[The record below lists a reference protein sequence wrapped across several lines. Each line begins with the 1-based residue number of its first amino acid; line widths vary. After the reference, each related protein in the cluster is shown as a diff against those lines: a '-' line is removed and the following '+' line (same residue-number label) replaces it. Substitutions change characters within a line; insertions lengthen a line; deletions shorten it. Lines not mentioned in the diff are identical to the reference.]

1 MTRVKNS
8 LRGMPIVAA
17 LQVLIDLRTADTLVV
32 TNQASARIWPTLKRC
47 PLDLH
52 YNPSTMG
59 GAVPLALGLALAQP
73 GRQVLAVSG
82 DGALLMSLGSLVTV
96 VGIGV
101 TNLTIVVLD
110 NGLYEVTGG
119 QKTAASGTSLDWPAL
134 ARDAGFP
141 SAVRFDELSAWQAG
155 AAAALALPGPRFI
168 SLVVQPTP
176 PEFLRAATPP
186 MNEQI
191 ATIRAALAAGY

>member
-8 LRGMPIVAA
+8 LRGMPVVAA
-17 LQVLIDLRTADTLVV
+17 LQALIDLRTDDTIVV
-32 TNQASARIWPTLKRC
+32 TNQASARIWPKLKRC

-96 VGIGV
+96 VGTGV

-110 NGLYEVTGG
+110 NGIYEVTGG

-134 ARDAGFP
+134 ARAAGFR
-141 SAVRFDELSAWQAG
+141 STVRFDELSAWQAG

-168 SLVVQPTP
+168 SLVVQRTP

-186 MNEQI
+186 IGEQVEPLR
-191 ATIRAALAAGY
+191 RALTVV